1 MCHDFLN
8 SPVYVIS
15 LKCLSPKNLASK
27 RRKEKNEG
35 GNMCWWNPLEVASTG
50 EEGAFNN
57 AMTFT
62 QMVTHFCVFTSAV
75 RSSNRSEHK
84 SSIFKEQGFTQVPIN
99 CVQAAPGTHAEL
111 PAMGQVCG
119 GWVAVTVLRAETD
132 QTAIYCLQ
140 LSSGSCKP
148 LNRPQSSKI
157 GIWDTICRYNC
168 LVGETSSWC
177 FLLYHPPR
185 FLNQMHRNF

>member
-1 MCHDFLN
+1 MWFLWN
-8 SPVYVIS
+8 VLA
-15 LKCLSPKNLASK
+15 LKIWLPKGEK
-27 RRKEKNEG
+27 RKMKG
-35 GNMCWWNPLEVASTG
+35 GICAGANPLEVASTG
-50 EEGAFNN
+50 EGGAFNN

-140 LSSGSCKP
+140 LSS

-157 GIWDTICRYNC
+157 GIWDTICQYNC

-185 FLNQMHRNF
+185 FLNQMHRNL